1 MLSGINRGLQL
12 IADYLRLR
20 SRVEQ
25 KNLSPEVE
33 ADFDRVADIWV
44 QEITDAS
51 GNVRLSLLALLFG
64 DPFRASRSAYYEL
77 KQKYEGK

>member
-20 SRVEQ
+20 MRVEQ
-25 KNLSPEVE
+25 KDPSPAVVG
-33 ADFDRVADIWV
+33 DFDRVAEIWV
-44 QEITDAS
+44 QEVTDAS
-51 GNVRLSLLALLFG
+51 GNVKISLLTLLFG

-77 KQKYEGK
+77 KRKYEG